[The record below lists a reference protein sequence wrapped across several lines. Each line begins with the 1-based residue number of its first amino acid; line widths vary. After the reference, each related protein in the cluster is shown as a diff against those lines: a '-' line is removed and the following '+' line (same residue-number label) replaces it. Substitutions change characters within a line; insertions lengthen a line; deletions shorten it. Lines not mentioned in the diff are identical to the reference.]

1 MPIKKEHVLSTL
13 KSLRESS
20 PKRNFAQS
28 VDFTMNFKG
37 LDFKKPENRIDVS
50 VKLPYGTGKAG
61 GSKSL
66 VFVSDKNFAEQIK
79 SKAAKIIMLEDI
91 PSIKGK
97 EVEQLIRDY
106 DVFLAEGPAML
117 AVAKSMGQQLAPKG
131 RMPRLIQPNL
141 KTFEEEATKSSN
153 LSRISNKKGK
163 FMPLVH
169 VLIGKE
175 NDSDDHLA
183 ENIVAVYNSLV
194 ATLPGKEQNIKS
206 VQVKFTMSAPMKIT
220 DKPQGVQ
227 KGGVAK

>member
-1 MPIKKEHVLSTL
+1 MPIKKETVLSTL
-13 KSLRESS
+13 KVLRESS
-20 PKRNFAQS
+20 QKRNFAQS

-50 VKLPYGTGKAG
+50 VKLPYGTGKAS

-66 VFVSDKNFAEQIK
+66 VFVSDKAFAEQIK
-79 SKAAKIIMLEDI
+79 TKASKVIMLEDI
-91 PSIKGK
+91 PAIKGK
-97 EVEQLIRDY
+97 DVEQLIRDY

-117 AVAKSMGQQLAPKG
+117 AVAKHMGQQLAPKG

-141 KTFEEEATKSSN
+141 KTFDEEATKSSA
-153 LSRISNKKGK
+153 LSRVSNKKGK

-194 ATLPGKEQNIKS
+194 AALPGKEQNIKS

-220 DKPQGVQ
+220 DKPQGAGKRAV
-227 KGGVAK
+227 G